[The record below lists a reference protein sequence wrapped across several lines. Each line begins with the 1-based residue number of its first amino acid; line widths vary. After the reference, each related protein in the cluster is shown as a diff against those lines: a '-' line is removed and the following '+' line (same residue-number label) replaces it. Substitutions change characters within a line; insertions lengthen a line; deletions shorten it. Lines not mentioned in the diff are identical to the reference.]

1 MMADLKKET
10 SDFSFFYSDVIYF
23 IDVKIYF

>member
-1 MMADLKKET
+1 MGDLKKET